1 MPVDYIS
8 ALNSKGSGLNIT
20 QIVDS
25 LVEAETTPEK
35 ESLNKKIDNETAAIS
50 ALGEVAS
57 ELDGL
62 KTTISSFSNTTK
74 LTTSSTNSTAADLSI
89 TTPAL
94 ASTFESDITISS
106 LATSQTLEFSGFNLP
121 TDNTGSGTITI
132 DFGNWI
138 TNGTATDTDSLFS
151 GKTVSAN
158 TSFGTPT
165 SHGNLGGFITIATA
179 EGGNQSSTSFTVVG
193 TDMAGNKISEIITG
207 AAGGNTTTG
216 IKAFKTVTSIT
227 PGSNVGTGA
236 VTVGHSAASFG
247 LNFAKTSK
255 QLTISSGA
263 SLNTISTSLNSV
275 SGVNANII
283 NKGDGTYSLLV
294 RTDTGVNNAIRL
306 TVSEASG
313 DAGLSTFD
321 TTSDNANHQT
331 SAATDASVIVDGVT
345 ITRET
350 NDIDDLFDGYSLNLS
365 STTTSSFR
373 VSSALDKTTALS
385 NLTAFIESIN
395 KVRTKLNDFTKSGSE
410 TEDKGVLF
418 GNVALN
424 AIKNRINSIL
434 TGEIKGFGSS
444 SLYLSELG
452 VRTNVDGT
460 LTINEDTFNSQL
472 DLNSKVF
479 DAIFNSMFSSDSP
492 YLKIE
497 NSIGSSNPTPGSY
510 TYKSRTIETTLSS
523 DASYAATQTLNVTDS
538 TGIQIGD
545 FVTGS
550 GIPSKT
556 TVTDISGS
564 TITLSNSFSSSNTSI
579 SSGTSISFSTAFLDG
594 IAMTSNTGSDGISF
608 FVSSGTAVDTAGV
621 KITPSQGV
629 NGANVFLGK
638 SLLDQL
644 SEYLSTSLTTS
655 GIVNKAKS
663 DANSRLSDFNDDL
676 LLVDDKVASLTK
688 RYKTQFSAMEQI
700 VTSLKSTGDYLEN
713 MMTSWNKEN

>member
-35 ESLNKKIDNETAAIS
+35 ESLNKKIDNQTAAIS

-94 ASTFESDITISS
+94 ASAFESDITISS

-193 TDMAGNKISEIITG
+193 TDMAGNTISEIITG

-227 PGSNVGTGA
+227 PGSNVGTGV

-247 LNFAKTSK
+247 LNFAKTSQ

-263 SLNTISTSLNSV
+263 TLNTISTSLNSV

-395 KVRTKLNDFTKSGSE
+395 IVRTKLNDFTKSGSE

-564 TITLSNSFSSSNTSI
+564 TITLSNSFSSSSTSI